1 MDRRAGVP
9 VCRTHV
15 EDGRKGTQPD
25 LGNPV
30 AVNPRFNERFRLRR
44 GGERR
49 RRIHSIYLWPP
60 QVHEWAHPSTKFSY
74 MYMHIPHTHI
84 KK

>member
-1 MDRRAGVP
+1 MLVIPGLESRHKKIP
-9 VCRTHV
+9 
-15 EDGRKGTQPD
+15 GTFWSTSKDNQ
-25 LGNPV
+25 
-30 AVNPRFNERFRLRR
+30 NPRFNERFRLRR